1 MKNSLIKDFLSYGV
15 VGVMAKFVGFITIP
29 IYARFLSQADFG
41 ILEIISILMAFLPFF
56 TTLQLESSFL
66 RLYFEK
72 DTIKEQGKLFSSGFW
87 LMVPC
92 SILLTAVMLGFNKAF
107 SGIFFKSSAY
117 YLIFIIASSELL
129 FKNILGYCTII
140 YRVEFNRKAYAAF
153 YISYVVLNALAG
165 IFFIVV
171 LDQGLQ
177 GLLISRL
184 IITCLFSGIAVYNA
198 RAYTQWYFSGTIV
211 KEMLTYGI
219 PLIPSVI
226 AKWAQKYLPSIVIFF
241 LFSIQQMGVFAMA
254 TKVVLPLFLLTQS
267 LKLAWHPYSFE
278 NYQKSDSKTIFNDF
292 YNVYSLMGSLIVIV
306 LLFFGKELLILFAS
320 EKFIESQHLVGVI
333 AMTYILGGMSDLL
346 SAGILIKKK
355 NIILSYSAIFS
366 TSISCLFMY
375 FLSMKFG
382 LIGIVIGG
390 LIGEIVKYFI
400 IAFYVNEHFKD
411 YFKYWRTSISLSIL
425 LAIVIASNFV
435 GNLAVFGFRLILCCL
450 FLAFISF
457 VYFYKN
463 NMISRLKL
471 FW

>member
-1 MKNSLIKDFLSYGV
+1 MKNSLLKDFLSYGV

-72 DTIKEQGKLFSSGFW
+72 DSPKEQGKLFSSGFW
-87 LMVPC
+87 LLVPC
-92 SILLTAVMLGFNKAF
+92 SILLTLVMLVFNQPLSAV
-107 SGIFFKSSAY
+107 FFKSSSY
-117 YLIFIIASSELL
+117 YLIFIIATSELL
-129 FKNILGYCTII
+129 FKNVLGYCTII
-140 YRVEFNRKAYAAF
+140 YRVEFNRKAYTSF
-153 YISYVVLNALAG
+153 YISYVILNAIAG

-171 LDQGLQ
+171 LDKGLQ
-177 GLLISRL
+177 GLLLSRL
-184 IITCLFSGIAVYNA
+184 IVTIIFSLIALYNA
-198 RAYTQWYFSGTIV
+198 RAYIRWFYSWKIA
-211 KEMLTYGI
+211 KEMLQYGI

-226 AKWAQKYLPSIVIFF
+226 AKWAQKYLPGIVIFF
-241 LFSIQQMGVFAMA
+241 IFSIQQMGIFAMA

-292 YNVYSLMGSLIVIV
+292 YNVYSLIGSLIVIV
-306 LLFFGKELLILFAS
+306 LLFFGKEVLVLFAS
-320 EKFIESQHLVGVI
+320 EKFIESQELVGVI

-355 NIILSYSAIFS
+355 NIILSYSAIIS
-366 TSISCLFMY
+366 TSLSCLFMY
-375 FLSMKFG
+375 FLSLEFG

-400 IAFYVNEHFKD
+400 IAYFVNEHFKD
-411 YFKYWRTSISLSIL
+411 YFKYWRTSIGLIL
-425 LAIVIASNFV
+425 LLVMVIASNFV
-435 GNLAVFGFRLILCCL
+435 GNLSLFGFRLILCCL
-450 FLAFISF
+450 SLAFISF

-463 NMISRLKL
+463 NIISRLKL